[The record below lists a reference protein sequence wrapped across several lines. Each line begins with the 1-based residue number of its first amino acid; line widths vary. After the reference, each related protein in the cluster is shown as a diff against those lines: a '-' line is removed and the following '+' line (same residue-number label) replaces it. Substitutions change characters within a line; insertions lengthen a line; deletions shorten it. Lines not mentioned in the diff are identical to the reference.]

1 MKKNP
6 WTSAP
11 GRFFRL
17 GELKRPAI
25 RLQVDGREVS
35 ALEGD
40 TLMVALLGQ
49 VRHLR
54 HSEFGDGVRAG
65 FCLMGACQDC
75 WVYTEEGERMRACT
89 TLARAGMRLRTTPQ
103 EAAWPNLA

>member
-1 MKKNP
+1 MKDP
-6 WTSAP
+6 WDPAP
-11 GRFFRL
+11 GRFVRL
-17 GELKRPAI
+17 GETTRPVI
-25 RLQVDGREVS
+25 RLHVDGREAG

-40 TLMVALLGQ
+40 TLIVALLGQ

-65 FCLMGACQDC
+65 FCLMGACLDC

-89 TLARAGMRLRTTPQ
+89 TVAREGMRLRTTPV
-103 EAAWPNLA
+103 EATWPNLA